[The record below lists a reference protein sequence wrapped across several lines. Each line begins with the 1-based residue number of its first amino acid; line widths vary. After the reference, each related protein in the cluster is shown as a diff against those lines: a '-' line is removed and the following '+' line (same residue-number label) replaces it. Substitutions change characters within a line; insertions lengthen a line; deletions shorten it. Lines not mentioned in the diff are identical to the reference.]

1 MSNNCN
7 TGSNSTTSSTSA
19 TALDSSFRL
28 ELVNLPVWWRHAE
41 QAKEGTNDG
50 LALQKLPWAAA
61 VIEELRRTD
70 NILVTEIG
78 ERGLLE
84 FLQDGLMPTSCD
96 DIVDRDGDE
105 ADEQQIPCDWELQD
119 EASFRY
125 LMEIL
130 QANMIYFLKRRYFDL
145 ERCRDTPSDSKSS
158 NSIAKDFS
166 IIFDKASS
174 SRYLTNR
181 GKVAHVCFLKPY
193 QQKGNHNGICP
204 KTIKNALVR
213 LHRRAGIYLP
223 QPVKGRSY
231 HPSPVEHNSLEDG
244 VDAYWIDLWW
254 VCSSLLTWILEPCL
268 EITRSIENAD
278 HYLCPTK
285 RRKMIHNHSSDPAGF
300 LRQRLIKI
308 PFSLIRSHTQ
318 TIGLYYDKVL
328 LHDGPWDENEDED
341 YVIYNS
347 NNSSSNINNDQDSD
361 DDDDCSD
368 ESSQDKDTRAVIA
381 AKELME
387 ANGGNGTMPIAEAKL
402 QNQGWE
408 NGSNETFKTPYFV
421 NQPQTGEG
429 KRGNRKNHPTQMTG
443 LTCRSN
449 EYEAQD
455 KNSNEE
461 INAVAYD
468 SFWANKNENLD
479 VLGSGVFR
487 V

>member
-1 MSNNCN
+1 MNSGN
-7 TGSNSTTSSTSA
+7 TESNSTTSSTSA
-19 TALDSSFRL
+19 TALESSFRL
-28 ELVNLPVWWRHAE
+28 ELVNLPVWWHKHSE
-41 QAKEGTNDG
+41 QAQVPANSSLFGSDG

-84 FLQDGLMPTSCD
+84 YLHDGLMATSCD
-96 DIVDRDGDE
+96 DSDRDGDE
-105 ADEQQIPCDWELQD
+105 EDEQPLPCDWELQD
-119 EASFRY
+119 EASFHY

-145 ERCRDTPSDSKSS
+145 ERCRETLSDSKSS
-158 NSIAKDFS
+158 NSIAHDFS
-166 IIFDKASS
+166 IIFDKAFS

-181 GKVAHVCFLKPY
+181 EKVAHVCFQKPY

-204 KTIKNALVR
+204 KNIKDALVR

-223 QPVKGRSY
+223 PPIKGRSY
-231 HPSPVEHNSLEDG
+231 HPAPAEHNALEDG

-254 VCSSLLTWILEPCL
+254 VCSSLLAWILEPCL

-285 RRKMIHNHSSDPAGF
+285 RRKMIHHSSDPAGF

-318 TIGLYYDKVL
+318 TLGLYYDKVL

-341 YVIYNS
+341 YIIYNS
-347 NNSSSNINNDQDSD
+347 NNNSSSNGSNDQDSD
-361 DDDDCSD
+361 DDDGCSD
-368 ESSQDKDTRAVIA
+368 ESSQDKDTGAVIA
-381 AKELME
+381 ASVLME
-387 ANGGNGTMPIAEAKL
+387 ANGGR
-402 QNQGWE
+402 E
-408 NGSNETFKTPYFV
+408 NGSKETLKTPYGG
-421 NQPQTGEG
+421 NQQQMGQGE
-429 KRGNRKNHPTQMTG
+429 KGNRKNHQTQMAG
-443 LTCRSN
+443 LTYRSN
-449 EYEAQD
+449 ECEARD
-455 KNSNEE
+455 KNTNEA
-461 INAVAYD
+461 INAVYD

-479 VLGSGVFR
+479 VLGSGVFQ